1 MDNRREFFRIAV
13 LEIEMAAH
21 ISGEKH
27 RGKLR
32 DLSGSGVSFYLGKE
46 IDFDKATVEFQL
58 EDDSFE
64 EEISLIRKEYTQF
77 GDYLYACHFI
87 GLDDKTQSRMLST
100 LLRWDALR
108 RYK

>member
-13 LEIEMAAH
+13 LEIEMVAC
-21 ISGEKH
+21 IDGETH

-32 DLSGSGVSFYLGKE
+32 DLSGSGVSFYLGRE
-46 IDFDKATVEFQL
+46 IEFDKAMITFRL
-58 EDDSFE
+58 ENDSFE

-77 GDYLYACHFI
+77 GDYLYACHFVELEEKI
-87 GLDDKTQSRMLST
+87 QSRMLST

-108 RYK
+108 RNK